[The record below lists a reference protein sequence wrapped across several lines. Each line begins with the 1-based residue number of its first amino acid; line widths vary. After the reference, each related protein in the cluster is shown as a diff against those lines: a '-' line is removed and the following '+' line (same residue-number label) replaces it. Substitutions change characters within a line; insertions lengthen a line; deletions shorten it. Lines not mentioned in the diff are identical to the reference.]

1 MNEQLLLP
9 YFIASILCIA
19 MPGTDSLGT
28 LSIGITNG
36 RKPAMAYATG
46 VGIGCMTHT
55 LWACIGIAAI
65 VAASQTLFTTIKWI
79 GAIYLFYV
87 GVQAITQA
95 KHNGLIPNDS
105 DTKTTAHTVGQTIAQ
120 TVAKTV
126 AKTVK
131 QTPPEQ
137 TSSKR
142 IGQGFLSNALNP
154 KVMLFFLA
162 FLPQFVDTRPGAFPV
177 WSQMAIF
184 GSIFAVM
191 TGFSYMALAWASGS
205 AGLWIRAR
213 PAMLVWINRIAG
225 FLFIALAVRLIL
237 SEKDLTRIR

>member
-46 VGIGCMTHT
+46 VGIGCLTHT
-55 LWACIGIAAI
+55 LWACIGVAAI
-65 VAASQTLFTTIKWI
+65 VAASQTLFTAIKWI

-105 DTKTTAHTVGQTIAQ
+105 DTKTTAHAVDQTVAQ
-120 TVAKTV
+120 TVA
-126 AKTVK
+126 
-131 QTPPEQ
+131 QTEKQ

-142 IGQGFLSNALNP
+142 LGQGFLSNALNP